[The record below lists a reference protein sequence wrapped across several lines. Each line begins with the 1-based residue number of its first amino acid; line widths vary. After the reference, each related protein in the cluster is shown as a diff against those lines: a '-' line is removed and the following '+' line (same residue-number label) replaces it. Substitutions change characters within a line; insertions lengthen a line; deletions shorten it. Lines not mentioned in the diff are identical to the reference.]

1 MTDFEIETVLTS
13 YNGNDEIVE
22 IPRGITTI
30 NNNCFSDRRNTGIPI
45 KKIIVPEGVTKI
57 KMSAFYFCGNLKE
70 VILPSTLIDISAN
83 AFTGCRSLENIQVSE
98 KNPLYA
104 SRDGI
109 LYKRNL
115 NLNNPYYKIKIY
127 PSGKPEKTFEIPE
140 DVKEVSTV
148 AFDNFSNVIE
158 RIIINDTFGNESEN
172 AFGSMRNLKIVTL
185 KKDNQEIDIYIDNYK
200 LTGEL
205 PDMMRAYN
213 YRNRNTQT
221 LMNRFADISYKQ
233 VKIPFALF
241 MLFAY
246 GHDEFLPYIKR
257 SIKNVVKY
265 LADHNET
272 ALLERVLE
280 LGFVT
285 KKNIDELIDY
295 VNQNQ
300 NIEVQAILMNYK
312 NENFGYNSLKL

>member
-1 MTDFEIETVLTS
+1 MTDFEIQTVLTA
-13 YNGNDEIVE
+13 YTGNDEIVK

-30 NNNCFSDRRNTGIPI
+30 NNNCFSDRRNSGTPV

-57 KMSAFYFCGNLKE
+57 KMGAFYFCMNLKE
-70 VILPSTLIDISAN
+70 VILPSTLIDISGN
-83 AFTGCRSLENIQVSE
+83 AFMGCSSLENIQVSE
-98 KNPLYA
+98 NNPLYA

-109 LYKRNL
+109 LYRKNS
-115 NLNNPYYKIKIY
+115 NNPYNKIEIY
-127 PSGKPEKTFEIPE
+127 PSGKPEKTFEIPK
-140 DVKEVSTV
+140 DVKSVSTV
-148 AFDNFSNVIE
+148 AFDNFCNVIE
-158 RIIINDTFGNESEN
+158 RIIINDTFDDESEN

-221 LMNRFADISYKQ
+221 LMNHFADISYKQ

-241 MLFAY
+241 MLFTY

-265 LADHNET
+265 LADHNEK
-272 ALLERVLE
+272 ALLKRVLE

-295 VNQNQ
+295 TNQNQ
-300 NIEVQAILMNYK
+300 NVEAQAILMNYK
-312 NENFGYNSLKL
+312 NENLGYNSLKL

>member
-1 MTDFEIETVLTS
+1 MTDFEIQTVLTAYTGS
-13 YNGNDEIVE
+13 DEIVE

-30 NNNCFSDRRNTGIPI
+30 NNNCFSDRRNSGTPV

-57 KMSAFYFCGNLKE
+57 KMGAFYFCMNLKE
-70 VILPSTLIDISAN
+70 VILPSTLIDISGN
-83 AFTGCRSLENIQVSE
+83 AFMGCSSLENIQVSE
-98 KNPLYA
+98 NNPLYA

-109 LYKRNL
+109 LYRKNS
-115 NLNNPYYKIKIY
+115 NNPYNKIEIY

-140 DVKEVSTV
+140 DVKEISTV
-148 AFDNFSNVIE
+148 AFDNFCNVIE
-158 RIIINDTFGNESEN
+158 RIIINDTFDDESEN

-241 MLFAY
+241 MFFTY

-265 LADHNET
+265 LADHNEK
-272 ALLERVLE
+272 ALLKRVLE

-295 VNQNQ
+295 TNQNQ
-300 NIEVQAILMNYK
+300 NVEAQAILMNYK
-312 NENFGYNSLKL
+312 NENLGYNSLKL

>member
-1 MTDFEIETVLTS
+1 MADFKIETVLTS
-13 YNGNDEIVE
+13 YTGNDEIVE

-30 NNNCFSDRRNTGIPI
+30 NNNCFSNRQNTGISI

-57 KMSAFYFCGNLKE
+57 KMSAFYFCENLKE
-70 VILPSTLIDISAN
+70 VILPSTLISISAN
-83 AFTGCRSLENIQVSE
+83 VFMGCRRLENIKVSE

-109 LYKRNL
+109 LYRKNSD
-115 NLNNPYYKIKIY
+115 NPYNKIEIY
-127 PSGKPEKTFEIPE
+127 PSGKPEKTFEIPK
-140 DVKEVSTV
+140 DVKEISMV
-148 AFDNFSNVIE
+148 AFDNFCNVIE
-158 RIIINDTFGNESEN
+158 RIIINDTFGDESEN

-205 PDMMRAYN
+205 PDMMRAYK